1 MTNQGDRRAEIDAR
15 MEELHEAAAWR
26 SRQLAALE
34 YAERVASAVIA
45 DPGPTVV
52 DGEIVYGEDG
62 QPVPNAEIQRDAEKL
77 LAQIRRDYT
86 EILGEDPG

>member
-45 DPGPTVV
+45 DPGPT
-52 DGEIVYGEDG
+52 GPRTTG
-62 QPVPNAEIQRDAEKL
+62 P
-77 LAQIRRDYT
+77 
-86 EILGEDPG
+86 